1 MALRTKVNPE
11 TFMMRKY
18 ELTQDYSQKGLATLG
33 SCFTSTFGKL
43 LKRLNQGPSYR
54 RRIVNH
60 CFHEWVK
67 QIRGEYVMVPAKL
80 LFFFNMAIRTDSL
93 TKLKIIF
100 FAAYKKRVITKE
112 ILLKA
117 WQLMCSARRMAEL
130 YDENRQLTKYVHSTS
145 KGHEAIQLSV
155 GLQLKHYDYAAPYYR
170 DESMLLGMGFSPYEL
185 MLQLLTK
192 ADDPFSGGR
201 SYYSH
206 PSSKVADKPKM
217 PHQSSATGM
226 QAIPATGM
234 AHAIQYLEHQ
244 GLLKPEQQGEA
255 GELPIVLCSLGDG
268 CITEGEVSEAFQMA
282 VLKQMPILY
291 LVQDNEWA
299 ISASAQEMRAMN
311 AYEFALGFKGM
322 ERMQC
327 DGTNFIEC
335 WDSVEKGIAF
345 VREERKPLLLHV
357 KCPLLGHHTS
367 GVRKEFYRTEDDLLA
382 HAKRDPLPKL
392 KSILSDFYF
401 TTEDEL
407 QAIILDARKTV
418 DDDFARAVA
427 APEPDFD
434 SVLLHEFA
442 PTPITEERGNR
453 SPEGGHAVIMVD
465 AALFACKEIL
475 SKHPEAL
482 IYGQDVGGTLGGVF
496 REAATLAKTFGDARV
511 FNTPIQEAYI
521 VGSTA
526 GMSAVGARPIVEIQF
541 ADYIWSAVNQLV
553 VELSKSCYLTMGKYP
568 VSSVIRVPC
577 GAYIGGGPYHSGCIE
592 SALLSVRGIKIVYP
606 SNAADL
612 KGLLK
617 AAFYDPNPVVV
628 FEHKGLYWS
637 KVPGTELAKTIEP
650 DEDYVI
656 PIGKGR
662 IVKHAQ
668 EDKIKIGDSCVI
680 ITYGMGVYW
689 ALAAANNFGG
699 NIEIVDL
706 RSLYPCDEDLV
717 FERVKVHGKVI
728 VLTEEQILNSF
739 AEALAGRIQKHCFKD
754 LDAPV
759 ETMGALNLPA
769 VALNIGL
776 EKAMLPNA
784 EKLGL
789 LVARLL
795 AD

>member
-1 MALRTKVNPE
+1 ML
-11 TFMMRKY
+11 
-18 ELTQDYSQKGLATLG
+18 
-33 SCFTSTFGKL
+33 
-43 LKRLNQGPSYR
+43 
-54 RRIVNH
+54 
-60 CFHEWVK
+60 
-67 QIRGEYVMVPAKL
+67 
-80 LFFFNMAIRTDSL
+80 
-93 TKLKIIF
+93 
-100 FAAYKKRVITKE
+100 TKE
-112 ILLKA
+112 ILLQA
-117 WQLMCSARRMAEL
+117 WQLMCTARRMAEL
-130 YDENRQLTKYVHSTS
+130 YDENRPITKYVHSTS

-155 GLQLKHYDYAAPYYR
+155 GLQLKSYDYAAPYYR
-170 DESMLLGMGFSPYEL
+170 DESMLLGMGFTPYEL

-201 SYYSH
+201 TYYAH
-206 PSSKVADKPKM
+206 PSSKDPNKPKM

-234 AHAIQYLEHQ
+234 AHGIQYLEHQ
-244 GLLKPEQQGEA
+244 GLLTNEQKGEN

-282 VLKQMPILY
+282 VLKQMPIFY

-299 ISASAQEMRAMN
+299 ISASAKEMRAMD
-311 AYEFALGFKGM
+311 AYEFSAGFKGM
-322 ERMQC
+322 ERHRC

-335 WDSVEKGIAF
+335 WDMVEKCISY
-345 VREERKPLLLHV
+345 VREERKPVLLHV

-367 GVRKEFYRTEDDLLA
+367 GVRKEFYRSEEDMAL
-382 HAKRDPLPKL
+382 HTSRDPYPKL
-392 KSILSDFYF
+392 KDILSVFYF
-401 TTEDEL
+401 TTDEE
-407 QAIILDARKTV
+407 LDNINLAARKTA
-418 DDDFARAVA
+418 DDDFAKAVA
-427 APEPDFD
+427 APDPDIA
-434 SVLLHEFA
+434 SVSLHEFA
-442 PTPITEERGNR
+442 PATITEERGNR
-453 SPEGGHAVIMVD
+453 SPEGREPMIMVD

-475 SKHPEAL
+475 QKHPEAL
-482 IYGQDVGGTLGGVF
+482 LYGQDVGGTLGGVF
-496 REAATLAKTFGDARV
+496 REAATLAKTFGDERV

-521 VGSTA
+521 VGSTV
-526 GMSAVGARPIVEIQF
+526 GMSAVGLKPIVEIQF

-592 SALLSVRGIKIVYP
+592 SAILSVRGIKVVYP
-606 SNAADL
+606 SNAADM

-662 IVKHAQ
+662 IVKYADEQ
-668 EDKIKIGDSCVI
+668 KMKNGETCVI

-689 ALAAANNFGG
+689 SLAAEKNFPGS
-699 NIEIVDL
+699 IEIVDL
-706 RSLYPCDEDLV
+706 RSLYPCDEELV
-717 FERVKVHGKVI
+717 FERVKAHGKVI
-728 VLTEEQILNSF
+728 VLTEEQLLNSF
-739 AEALAGRIQKHCFKD
+739 AEALAGRIQKNCFQF

-759 ETMGALNLPA
+759 ETMGSLNLPA

-784 EKLGL
+784 EKLSAVIGKML
-789 LVARLL
+789 S
-795 AD
+795 D